1 MEFNDDKKNELQ
13 KKEEKIIT
21 EAMDHLFQSSAFGNL
36 LNGFQNLINS
46 SVKDVQTT
54 IHVRERDTGLY
65 VDIAIPATFRDG
77 EIAVDSRSR
86 YLHVTLQEKQKQQ
99 NEATFTSMTRTV
111 QLPYEVHQED
121 METSWNEQTM
131 TLFFPKNKHE

>member
-1 MEFNDDKKNELQ
+1 MELYDDKKNELQ
-13 KKEEKIIT
+13 KKEEIIA

-46 SVKDVQTT
+46 SLKDVQTT
-54 IHVRERDTGLY
+54 IRVRERDTGLY
-65 VDIAIPATFRDG
+65 VDITIPETFRDG
-77 EIAVDSRSR
+77 EIVVDIKSR
-86 YLHVTLQEKQKQQ
+86 YLHVTLQEKQKQL

>member
-1 MEFNDDKKNELQ
+1 MEFPDDKKNELQ
-13 KKEEKIIT
+13 KKEEIT
-21 EAMDHLFQSSAFGNL
+21 LEAMDHLFQSSTFGNL
-36 LNGFQNLINS
+36 LKGFQNLINS
-46 SVKDVQTT
+46 SLQDVQTT

-65 VDIAIPATFRDG
+65 VDIMIPESFRDG
-77 EIAVDSRSR
+77 EIVVDIKTR

-111 QLPYEVHQED
+111 QLPYEVHQDD